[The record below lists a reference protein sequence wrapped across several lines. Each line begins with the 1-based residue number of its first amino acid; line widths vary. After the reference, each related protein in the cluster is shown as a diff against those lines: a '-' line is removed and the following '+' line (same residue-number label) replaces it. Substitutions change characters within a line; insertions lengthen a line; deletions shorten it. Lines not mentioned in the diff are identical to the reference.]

1 MTRTQTLVIA
11 ALALSIAATTAC
23 RRGDAAPSSD
33 ADLVTARRAA
43 DMIEAALAA
52 DRAVYTA
59 EVIQR
64 LTAVQ
69 RVQVVD
75 PELGDARPLEAREDW
90 RSEHG
95 KLPLPAQMFRM
106 GAERVLASG
115 SGLSYLLLSPWPV
128 NRQNRP
134 RTAAEE
140 RHLAEIERSREP
152 SYGTERL
159 DGRTYFIAVYPDVA
173 TVEACVTCH
182 NEHPDSP
189 RRDFKVGDV
198 MGGLVI
204 RFPLDAE
211 ARATAGGRPAAG
223 SP

>member
-1 MTRTQTLVIA
+1 MTMKTTTSGSAPLLQAA
-11 ALALSIAATTAC
+11 ALALLLAGCS
-23 RRGDAAPSSD
+23 RGDAAPVGD

-43 DMIEAALAA
+43 DMIQAALAA
-52 DRAVYTA
+52 DRAVYT
-59 EVIQR
+59 ETVIHR

-69 RVQVVD
+69 RVTVVD
-75 PELGDARPLEAREDW
+75 PERGDTGPLEAREDW

-106 GAERVLASG
+106 GAERVLAG
-115 SGLSYLLLSPWPV
+115 DSGLSYLLLSPWPV

-134 RTAAEE
+134 RTPAEE
-140 RHLAEIERSREP
+140 RGLAEVERTRAA
-152 SYGTERL
+152 SYGTEVL
-159 DGRTYFIAVYPDVA
+159 DGRTYFTAVYPDVA

-204 RFPLDAE
+204 RFPLDVR
-211 ARATAGGRPAAG
+211 ARTP
-223 SP
+223 